1 MLKLLLNP
9 NTILKNGYPK
19 TVRLRKD
26 EKLFVNRHL
35 IGLDEDGGVI
45 KRVL

>member
-1 MLKLLLNP
+1 MLKPLSNP

-19 TVRLRKD
+19 TERVRKKG
-26 EKLFVNRHL
+26 KLFANRHL

-45 KRVL
+45 KRVQ